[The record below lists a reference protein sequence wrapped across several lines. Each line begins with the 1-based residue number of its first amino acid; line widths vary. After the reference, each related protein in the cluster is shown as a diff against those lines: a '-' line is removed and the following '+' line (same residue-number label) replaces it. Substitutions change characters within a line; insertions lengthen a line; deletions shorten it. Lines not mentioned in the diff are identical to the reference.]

1 MTIMAATKWATN
13 AEMIVDVVEL
23 GYIKPTDR
31 VIDLTFGRG
40 KWWTKYHHPGEI
52 FGCVQTAKA
61 MDALYD
67 EWGDRVSIRVLPDF
81 RDLRA
86 GSNNY
91 QEQFDVVVFDPPY
104 ISCGGRWTTTVPD
117 FHDRYGLTNAPTS
130 PAALHTHNALGLLE
144 AYRICKPGGFVMV
157 KCAPYISSG
166 KYQPGDLWMMN
177 AAIET
182 GLTLHDRLILV
193 GHNRVQPGGRQ
204 VKHSRN
210 NYSVLLILKKP
221 AQKRRPRS

>member
-1 MTIMAATKWATN
+1 MTIMAATRWSTN

-31 VIDLTFGRG
+31 IIDLTFGRG
-40 KWWTKYHHPGEI
+40 KWWTKYRHPGEI
-52 FGCVQTAKA
+52 FGCVQTAAA
-61 MDALYD
+61 MDALFD

-130 PAALHTHNALGLLE
+130 PAALHTHNALGLLG
-144 AYRICKPGGFVMV
+144 AYRICKPGGFVMT

-166 KYQPGDLWMMN
+166 RYQAADAWMQQAGVN
-177 AAIET
+177 LGFE
-182 GLTLHDRLILV
+182 LHDKLIHV
-193 GHNRVQPGGRQ
+193 GNGGPQPKGRK
-204 VKHSRN
+204 VAHARN
-210 NYSVLLILKKP
+210 NYSVLLIFRKPRTRKKT
-221 AQKRRPRS
+221 K